1 MILILPAIL
10 IFWYITFSKED
21 YLFIRIIFIMF
32 NLIYFFSNLSK
43 YNMVI
48 QTNSEY
54 INSIF
59 VSFLFT
65 IYYSTKSIYKDINA
79 RLFTAIISA
88 VLLPFLI
95 HSSYIFYLNFNVKS
109 YDIVLTIIYY
119 SVIVLSIIFI
129 LIKDRTLKN
138 NPEYEI
144 LTPIIFMFVMYFTNA
159 FGYLKEFDYIDVVI
173 TLIFVSLYL
182 TINHFSTKHQELQT
196 FKKIIVSILYT
207 GILIT
212 ITNPITFKNSVKCV
226 VVENENDFNGINL
239 KHSKSVINEFT
250 TLEDCIDKDLKIDKG
265 NGQKTGKVRWN
276 KSYFIFDEKDKLG
289 NY

>member
-1 MILILPAIL
+1 MIIIIPYLL
-10 IFWYITFSKED
+10 IFWILMFSEKK
-21 YLFIRIIFIMF
+21 YLVLEVVFICFNIF
-32 NLIYFFSNLSK
+32 YFFSNLSK
-43 YNMVI
+43 YNTVI

-54 INSIF
+54 INGIF
-59 VSFLFT
+59 VSLLFI
-65 IYYSTKSIYKDINA
+65 IYYSTKSIYKDLNA
-79 RLFTAIISA
+79 RLFTSIIL
-88 VLLPFLI
+88 VILLPFLI
-95 HSSYIFYLNFNVKS
+95 YSSYIFYLNFNIKT
-109 YDIVLTIIYY
+109 YDIILIIIYY
-119 SVIVLSIIFI
+119 SVIILSIIFI

-138 NPEYEI
+138 NPKYD
-144 LTPIIFMFVMYFTNA
+144 LLNPVIFMFVMYFTNA

-196 FKKIIVSILYT
+196 FKKIIVSMLCT

-212 ITNPITFKNSVKCV
+212 FINPVTFTNSVKCV

-250 TLEDCIDKDLKIDKG
+250 TLEDCNNKDLKIDNG

>member
-59 VSFLFT
+59 VSLLFIT
-65 IYYSTKSIYKDINA
+65 YYSIKSIYKDLNA
-79 RLFTAIISA
+79 RLFTSIISV

-95 HSSYIFYLNFNVKS
+95 YSSYIFYLNFNIKT
-109 YDIVLTIIYY
+109 YDIILTIIYY
-119 SVIVLSIIFI
+119 SVIVLFILFI

-138 NPEYEI
+138 NPKYEI

-159 FGYLKEFDYIDVVI
+159 FGYLKEFEYIDVVI
-173 TLIFVSLYL
+173 TFIFVSLYL
-182 TINHFSTKHQELQT
+182 TVNHFSTKHQELQT
-196 FKKIIVSILYT
+196 FKKVIISILYT

-212 ITNPITFKNSVKCV
+212 FINPITFKNSVKCV

-250 TLEDCIDKDLKIDKG
+250 TLEDCIDKDFKIDNG